1 MWVNSN
7 ESVLTGN
14 AVIIWNGL
22 TKPDTVKSEKGDY
35 LSWNL
40 RVAMPS
46 HAPEFAELEALRQ
59 KGLRESNKKEVS
71 VASPGNNPVSDI
83 DLAKFPELQG
93 HKAFSASTTTGAPE
107 VYDAHGNI
115 LSPMEY
121 GPMIYNGCIVRLM
134 VNSYAYANKQKG
146 INFGVQG
153 VQIIDA
159 TAPRL
164 SIGASGPAS
173 EVVRSAFMTAPSAA
187 APSAPP
193 APGQSAAFPPAGWA
207 AHPTSP
213 GYFFC
218 GQEVLTEAEL
228 RAKFAPPA
236 APTAPPAPPSPPPA
250 PAAPTPPPAPHT
262 SYMDPGAP
270 PAPAAFPPVGWW
282 AHPGVPGS
290 FYNAQNEVLT
300 EAQLRARG

>member
-1 MWVNSN
+1 MWVN
-7 ESVLTGN
+7 EGKSVLTGN

-22 TKPDTVKSEKGDY
+22 TKPDTVTSEKGDY

-40 RVAMPS
+40 RVAMLA
-46 HAPEFAELEALRQ
+46 HAPEHVELQELV
-59 KGLRESNKKEVS
+59 KIGLKNSIKKNVS

-83 DLAKFPELQG
+83 DLAKFPELPG
-93 HKAFSASTTTGAPE
+93 HKVFSASTTTGAPE
-107 VYDAHGNI
+107 VYDVHGNL

-121 GPMIYNGCIVRLM
+121 GPLIYNGCVVRLM
-134 VNSYAYANKQKG
+134 VDSYAYDTKQKG
-146 INFGVQG
+146 INFGMQG

-173 EVVRSAFMTAPSAA
+173 AVVRAAFTGAA
-187 APSAPP
+187 VGAPSAPP
-193 APGQSAAFPPAGWA
+193 APGVVSADFPPAGWLV
-207 AHPTSP
+207 HPTAA
-213 GYFFC
+213 GFFYC
-218 GQEVLTEAEL
+218 GQEVLSEADL
-228 RAKFAPPA
+228 RAKFPA
-236 APTAPPAPPSPPPA
+236 APPVSTQPPAPPSP

-262 SYMDPGAP
+262 GYMEPPAP
-270 PAPAAFPPVGWW
+270 PAAPAVFPPAGWW

-300 EAQLRARG
+300 EAALRARG